1 MAGDGFSIPDLGSEG
16 SVRLMKNGLA
26 MTSHKFGL
34 DIMALDKGRD
44 FFSQVV
50 AKVHVG
56 FGKDFRLLIG
66 QMTNPCFPAFL
77 DRIVSD
83 TSISNPMPPSSGL
96 NVQYTRSIPSN
107 EVPVMTPIPL

>member
-77 DRIVSD
+77 DRNSLRHLDFESNAAFIWAERAIHQIN
-83 TSISNPMPPSSGL
+83 SI
-96 NVQYTRSIPSN
+96 
-107 EVPVMTPIPL
+107 